1 MKIVFVNK
9 SDRVGGAAVA
19 CRRLHTAIVKSGTD
33 SKLLV
38 QEKTDDDPTVI
49 AVGSGFWKKKKDF
62 LLFVIERLYFLFYE
76 ASKEIRYA
84 FSPAVAGENIHKN
97 TLIKNADI
105 VHIHWFNQGYLSL
118 KNLKALLK
126 LNKPIVWTLHDMW
139 AFTGGCHY
147 VGECEKFMANC
158 GNCPFLKN
166 PSEKD
171 LSYKI
176 QQKKMQILKGAN
188 ITFVT
193 SSHWL
198 KREADKSMLLKD
210 FRVLSIPIPI
220 DANVF
225 YTADKYSI
233 RKKLSLPKNKKLI
246 LFAAANISDKRKG
259 LDYLLQALKLIED
272 NNLNFADIE
281 ILTFGKFDAAAFYNL
296 SFKVYNLGV
305 ISEAE
310 KIAEV
315 YNAADLFAI
324 PSLEDNLP
332 NTIIESLACGTPV
345 LAFNSGGMPEMVDH
359 KINGYVAEYKS
370 VDDLKNGI
378 EFIINHPDAE
388 LLGKNAVEK
397 AQQAYSEKGVAEK
410 YKKVYKEILNQQV

>member
-118 KNLKALLK
+118 KNLKALL
-126 LNKPIVWTLHDMW
+126 
-139 AFTGGCHY
+139 
-147 VGECEKFMANC
+147 
-158 GNCPFLKN
+158 
-166 PSEKD
+166 
-171 LSYKI
+171 I